1 MGIKKKKKEKE
12 KGSRLGLII
21 SLQMHWLVSRV
32 DSLGVVEKLRRFF
45 FFSFFNSLNLILHF
59 F

>member
-1 MGIKKKKKEKE
+1 MGINKKKKEKE

-32 DSLGVVEKLRRFF
+32 DGLGVVEKLRRFF
-45 FFSFFNSLNLILHF
+45 FLVFLTV
-59 F
+59 